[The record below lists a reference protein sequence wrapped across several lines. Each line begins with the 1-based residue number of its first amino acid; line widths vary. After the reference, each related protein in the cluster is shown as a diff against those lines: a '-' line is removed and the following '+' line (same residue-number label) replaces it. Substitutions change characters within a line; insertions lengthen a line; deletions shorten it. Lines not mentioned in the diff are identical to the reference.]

1 MHDPMRYSHEGEEDI
16 RGGNPVRLSAFLKA
30 LTGMKEKNLDLG
42 PDILEEH
49 KNNLWKNGMVFW
61 NHFSDIY
68 STPDSEDLLKFLHPG
83 MAVRCVS
90 KKSTFNHLFTVYL
103 KQENSDRLDEEHVT
117 FCGVGVKDHITET
130 DLIIRNREWTDTH

>member
-1 MHDPMRYSHEGEEDI
+1 
-16 RGGNPVRLSAFLKA
+16 
-30 LTGMKEKNLDLG
+30 
-42 PDILEEH
+42 
-49 KNNLWKNGMVFW
+49 
-61 NHFSDIY
+61 
-68 STPDSEDLLKFLHPG
+68 
-83 MAVRCVS
+83 MAVWCVS